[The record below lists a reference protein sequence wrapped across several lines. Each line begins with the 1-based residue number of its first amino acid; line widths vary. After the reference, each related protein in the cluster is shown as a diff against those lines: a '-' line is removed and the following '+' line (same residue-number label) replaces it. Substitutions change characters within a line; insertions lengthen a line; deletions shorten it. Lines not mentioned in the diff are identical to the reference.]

1 MYYALSLIATI
12 IYRTDAMA
20 MEQMQN
26 SSSGVYEE
34 EENFI
39 KDIELLQNVLY
50 LFICFIYLCFIYS
63 MEST

>member
-1 MYYALSLIATI
+1 
-12 IYRTDAMA
+12 MA

-26 SSSGVYEE
+26 SSSAVYEE
-34 EENFI
+34 DENFI

-50 LFICFIYLCFIYS
+50 LFIYFIYLCFIYS